1 MKSPIPAATLL
12 AATLALAPACK
23 SVDVAAGVDGA
34 VRDLG
39 PLEAAAGEVPGGPDA
54 ATPRLQTVFVIVMEN
69 KNWVQIAGSPEAPY
83 INGTL
88 VPSGAFAAQYFNPP
102 HLHPSEPN
110 YIWMEAGDSLG
121 IADNNGP
128 QVNSVATTD
137 HLVTYLTRAGISWK
151 GYAEDI
157 DGVSC
162 PLVDVAEYA
171 PKHNPFVFF
180 KDLTGNGN
188 AADPSCIAH
197 LRPFSE
203 LAADLRANRVAR
215 YNFILPNLCH
225 SMHNCGVASGDGW
238 LRDTLPALIESEA
251 YRSGGVVFLT
261 WEEGEGGTDGPIGM
275 LALSPRARSG
285 QASQI
290 HHDHSSLLKTVQEIF
305 AVTPLLRH
313 AGDPDTTDL
322 AELFLTFP

>member
-23 SVDVAAGVDGA
+23 SVDVAAGGDRA

-162 PLVDVAEYA
+162 P
-171 PKHNPFVFF
+171 
-180 KDLTGNGN
+180 
-188 AADPSCIAH
+188 
-197 LRPFSE
+197 
-203 LAADLRANRVAR
+203 
-215 YNFILPNLCH
+215 
-225 SMHNCGVASGDGW
+225 
-238 LRDTLPALIESEA
+238 
-251 YRSGGVVFLT
+251 
-261 WEEGEGGTDGPIGM
+261 
-275 LALSPRARSG
+275 
-285 QASQI
+285 
-290 HHDHSSLLKTVQEIF
+290 
-305 AVTPLLRH
+305 
-313 AGDPDTTDL
+313 
-322 AELFLTFP
+322 